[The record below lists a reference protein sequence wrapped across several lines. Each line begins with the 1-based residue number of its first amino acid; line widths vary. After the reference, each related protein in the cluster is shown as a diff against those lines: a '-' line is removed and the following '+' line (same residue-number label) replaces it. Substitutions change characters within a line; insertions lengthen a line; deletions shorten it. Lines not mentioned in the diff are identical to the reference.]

1 MVWQYILPSQQIR
14 QTSKCDLGASAPVIQ
29 DSQLNG
35 FEVRWEGRGD
45 LGSIYRRVIVHE
57 CRYLLIYILC
67 SVPPHFRLAPREDH
81 AGELVDLVKE
91 PGGEQ
96 EAAAEWTRR
105 VSLHAG
111 FVA

>member
-14 QTSKCDLGASAPVIQ
+14 QTSECDLGASAPVIQ

-35 FEVRWEGRGD
+35 FEVRWEGCGD
-45 LGSIYRRVIVHE
+45 FGRVIVHE

-91 PGGEQ
+91 PSGEQ